1 MEDPAVTEIIVA
13 EDSYTDQQLIDKLFD
28 CDDADWNI
36 TKASS
41 GEEAL
46 EFMRNVLADVLIT
59 DLRMPGMGG
68 LEFLRT
74 VGGQYSDVPVI
85 LITGYANDD
94 IAVEALRAGADSY
107 VPKMDLV
114 ERLVE
119 TVKQDRCAGG

>member
-1 MEDPAVTEIIVA
+1 
-13 EDSYTDQQLIDKLFD
+13 
-28 CDDADWNI
+28 
-36 TKASS
+36 
-41 GEEAL
+41 
-46 EFMRNVLADVLIT
+46 MRNVLADVLIT

>member
-1 MEDPAVTEIIVA
+1 MPTGT
-13 EDSYTDQQLIDKLFD
+13 Y
-28 CDDADWNI
+28 